1 MKAVVLTGPGQ
12 LKMTER
18 PIPVCGDHEVL
29 VQVRACNLCKTDLKC
44 LTMGQRDLVYPRV
57 LGHEI
62 SGVIAGVGAA
72 VTGYQ
77 KGQRVHVHP
86 GIACGECAYCKD
98 GDDNLCD
105 HVRIMGFNYDGGF
118 QEYLVVPEEGVRG
131 QIINVIEND
140 ALSFEEISFIEPLSC
155 CVNVQEKLKLA
166 PTDTLLII
174 GAGRMGILNLR
185 VARALG
191 VQKIFLIE
199 TDPERA
205 ARAEKLGF
213 DAVFKTYHEAKKSI
227 PALTENQG
235 VDAVIPCCAA
245 PEAMNLAF
253 RVLKKR
259 GRFGHFSGL
268 IADSSVQPDINSIH
282 YKEQTMVGAYG
293 CSIAHSRRA
302 KELLEDGSLVVKD
315 LITERIPLEELEHG
329 LERVRQLETLS
340 TIVVFD

>member
-12 LKMTER
+12 LEMTER
-18 PIPVCGDHEVL
+18 PIPACGDHEVL
-29 VQVRACNLCKTDLKC
+29 VKVMACNLCKTDLKC

-86 GIACGECAYCKD
+86 GIACGECAYCKE

-131 QIINVIEND
+131 QIINIIEND

-155 CVNVQEKLKLA
+155 CVNVQEKLKLV
-166 PTDTLLII
+166 PDDTLLII

-191 VQKIFLIE
+191 VRKVFLLE

-205 ARAEKLGF
+205 ARAETLGF
-213 DAVFKTYHEAKKSI
+213 DAVFASGQDAEGAIKEQTDG
-227 PALTENQG
+227 QG

-245 PEAMNLAF
+245 ADAMNLAL
-253 RVLKKR
+253 RVLKKQ
-259 GRFGHFSGL
+259 GRFGHFSG
-268 IADSSVQPDINSIH
+268 IIPDGATQPEINTIH
-282 YKEQTMVGAYG
+282 YKEQIMTGAYG

-302 KELLEDGSLVVKD
+302 KALLENGSLVVKD
-315 LITERIPLEELEHG
+315 LITERIPLEELQHG

>member
-1 MKAVVLTGPGQ
+1 MKAVVLTGPGE

-18 PIPVCGDHEVL
+18 AVPACGRHEVL
-29 VQVRACNLCKTDLKC
+29 VRVRACNLCKTDLKC

-62 SGVIAGVGAA
+62 SGVIAEVGAA

-77 KGQRVHVHP
+77 KGQRVQVHP
-86 GIACGECAYCKD
+86 GIACGACAYCQE
-98 GDDNLCD
+98 GYDNLCD

-155 CVNVQEKLKLA
+155 CVNVQENLDLK
-166 PTDTLLII
+166 PQDTLLII

-191 VQKIFLIE
+191 VQKVFLVE
-199 TDPERA
+199 TDPRRA
-205 ARAEKLGF
+205 ERAEKLGF
-213 DAVFKTYHEAKKSI
+213 DAVFEGYEAAEKAL
-227 PALTENQG
+227 PALTEGQG
-235 VDAVIPCCAA
+235 VDAAIPCCAA
-245 PEAMNLAF
+245 PEAMNLALS
-253 RVLKKR
+253 VLRKR
-259 GRFGHFSGL
+259 GRLGHFSGM
-268 IADSSVQPDINSIH
+268 ITDGSAPPEINHIH

-293 CSIAHSRRA
+293 CGIAHSRRA

-315 LITERIPLEELEHG
+315 LITERIPLEALEQGLEH
-329 LERVRQLETLS
+329 VRQLETLS